1 MTRREFIAIS
11 DKMKVL
17 AAEQMDEDAAV
28 LSCTIFVQTKD
39 KEAFEFATI
48 RRDDGGHIT
57 EDGHGGILNAEGIFF
72 NVGPEKT
79 GALVFVPYNHV
90 AILFTKL
97 ERSEGAQKNQN

>member
-28 LSCTIFVQTKD
+28 ISCTIFVQTED
-39 KEAFEFATI
+39 REAFEFATI
-48 RRDDGGHIT
+48 RRDERGHIV
-57 EDGHGGILNAEGIFF
+57 EDHTGTVLNVEGVFF
-72 NVGPEKT
+72 NVGPDT
-79 GALVFVPYNHV
+79 AALVFVPYNHV

-97 ERSEGAQKNQN
+97 ERSEDAEKNQK

>member
-28 LSCTIFVQTKD
+28 ISCTIFVQTKD

-48 RRDDGGHIT
+48 RRDEHGHIT
-57 EDGHGGILNAEGIFF
+57 QDGHGGILSPDSIIFITNNDGSTVGVPF
-72 NVGPEKT
+72 TNVDMLYMQP
-79 GALVFVPYNHV
+79 
-90 AILFTKL
+90 
-97 ERSEGAQKNQN
+97 ERSDKNRN